1 MNQETSPVLLEH
13 YLIRTIMSLSVAA
26 VKTDLDDIR
35 DDLRDAAALLIR
47 LAMANPVDIAVRDW
61 CDRTLGLL
69 ETMDKFD
76 EPTIS
81 SARLAVLRLRSILL
95 AATSDKNATGA
106 ASEIT
111 EAKIVRP
118 RLGSLGDNPKKIV
131 EFVKANPD
139 VRTRE
144 LVTNFLSMM
153 SERTIKRCLKELV
166 ECGMLEHLRREGAVL
181 YRVRSGGQ
189 S

>member
-1 MNQETSPVLLEH
+1 MNPETSPVLLEH
-13 YLIRTIMSLSVAA
+13 YLIRTVMSLSAA
-26 VKTDLDDIR
+26 AAKTDLDDIR

-47 LAMANPVDIAVRDW
+47 LAMANPADIAVRDW

-69 ETMDKFD
+69 ETMDKSD
-76 EPTIS
+76 EQIIS

-95 AATSDKNATGA
+95 GAALDKNVVPKT
-106 ASEIT
+106 I
-111 EAKIVRP
+111 EAKIIRP
-118 RLGSLGDNPKKIV
+118 RLGSLGNNPKKIA

-144 LVTNFLSMM
+144 LVTNFITTM

-166 ECGMLEHLRREGAVL
+166 DCGMLEHLRREGAVL
-181 YRVRSGGQ
+181 YRVRS
-189 S
+189 SE